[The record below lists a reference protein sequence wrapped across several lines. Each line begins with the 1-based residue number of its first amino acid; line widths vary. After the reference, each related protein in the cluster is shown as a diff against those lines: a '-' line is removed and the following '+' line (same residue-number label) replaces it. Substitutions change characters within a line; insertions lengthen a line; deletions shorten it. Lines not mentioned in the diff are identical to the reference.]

1 MTSVNRAAKKEFWQS
16 LLAEKDQS
24 SLSAAEGCKE
34 KDVSLQ
40 SVYQWRRRLQQP
52 EGSVSKATSLLPVR
66 VVPPANPP
74 LPSTIQIVTA
84 SGVFLRLDSNTPHA
98 QIASLIK
105 AIDSNARGEA

>member
-1 MTSVNRAAKKEFWQS
+1 MKSTSRAAKKEFWLS

-24 SLSAAEGCKE
+24 GLSVAEFCKE

-40 SVYQWRRRLQQP
+40 SFYQWKRRLQQP
-52 EGSVSKATSLLPVR
+52 GGSVSKASSLLPVR

-98 QIASLIK
+98 QIANLIE
-105 AIDSNARGEA
+105 AIDSGARGEA